1 MAKTI
6 MKHSAAKI
14 ACFLR
19 RLNGY
24 EPTLLQIIFEMIF
37 VSCKGGERRHPF
49 IRYVYDPTMSMVF
62 ESQAPS
68 YHHSHELNIKSIQ
81 GAEIILIAYKN
92 CHVPGKFA
100 YCSHNSL
107 KHILNSE
114 YILGINEDSFEWCSQ
129 LESFTFNNNIE
140 VLPTGA
146 FSGCSKLKIA
156 QLPSKLRV
164 LGDYCFSGC
173 RNIRNL
179 TLPNTLEIIEAGAFR
194 NTGLESIRIPLSVT
208 NIHERAFIDCKNMKS
223 ASLPIH
229 LKPQID
235 RYSKDRWKSIF
246 PKKVKIT
253 YRRYRPIKRKKV

>member
-1 MAKTI
+1 MAIT
-6 MKHSAAKI
+6 KHTSAKL

-19 RLNGY
+19 MLNGY
-24 EPTLLQIIFEMIF
+24 EPTLSKMIFEMIF
-37 VSCKGGERRHPF
+37 VSCKGGERRNPF
-49 IRYVYDPTMSMVF
+49 IRYVYDPTMSMIF
-62 ESQAPS
+62 ESRAPS

-92 CHVPGKFA
+92 CHVPGNFA

-114 YILGINEDSFEWCSQ
+114 YILGINDDSFKWCSQ
-129 LESFTFNNNIE
+129 LESFTFNNDIE
-140 VLPTGA
+140 VLPSEA

-173 RNIRNL
+173 RNISNL
-179 TLPNTLEIIEAGAFR
+179 TLPKTLKIIKEGAFR
-194 NTGLESIRIPLSVT
+194 NSGLESIRIPFSVT
-208 NIHERAFIDCKNMKS
+208 DIHMRAFSDCKNMKT

-229 LKPQID
+229 LKPTID
-235 RYSKDRWKSIF
+235 KYSKDRRNCIF

-253 YRRYRPIKRKKV
+253 YRKYKLIKRKKSA